1 MSGKYGSPAFEIL
14 IGRFKFQTRQVISL
28 SRSLQWAFHEA
39 SYLSNKTWNLNAVEH
54 PSFQTEQ
61 YFSSQLLWCSSST
74 YTWHLYLRGHLKS
87 NQINFIF
94 DCTFRHSTEKP
105 WSLAYRMGTN
115 SNPACGMKTLLRK
128 GNQLKRKFS
137 SIWNT
142 AQICLL
148 EILESN
154 LPYCGGCSGLTSK
167 LVSNHKSNN
176 ENQKKKKQNKKWT

>member
-28 SRSLQWAFHEA
+28 SRLLQWALHEA
-39 SYLSNKTWNLNAVEH
+39 TYLSNRTWNLNAVEH

-74 YTWHLYLRGHLKS
+74 YTWHLYWRGHLKS

-105 WSLAYRMGTN
+105 CSLEYMKVTILLQPVVWRHFLEKEASEKESFLRFETLPRFAY
-115 SNPACGMKTLLRK
+115 
-128 GNQLKRKFS
+128 
-137 SIWNT
+137 
-142 AQICLL
+142 
-148 EILESN
+148 
-154 LPYCGGCSGLTSK
+154 
-167 LVSNHKSNN
+167 
-176 ENQKKKKQNKKWT
+176 

>member
-28 SRSLQWAFHEA
+28 SRLLQWALHEA
-39 SYLSNKTWNLNAVEH
+39 TYLSNRTWNLNAVEH

-74 YTWHLYLRGHLKS
+74 YTRHLYWRGHLKS

-105 WSLAYRMGTN
+105 CSLEYMKVTILLQPVVWRHFLEKEASEKESFLRFETLPRFAY
-115 SNPACGMKTLLRK
+115 
-128 GNQLKRKFS
+128 
-137 SIWNT
+137 
-142 AQICLL
+142 
-148 EILESN
+148 
-154 LPYCGGCSGLTSK
+154 
-167 LVSNHKSNN
+167 
-176 ENQKKKKQNKKWT
+176 